1 MGESCGNIGIYY
13 PDTNLLFAGGE
24 SFYHQTA
31 VPYPTTGRLPT
42 YAEARLIPEFSLKPG
57 HPNYIAFTTPSSDN
71 RTSGLSIDPNNLRSL
86 NEDVLKAGNYPFGTT
101 RPSYYALT
109 TGPNQNLKSEILN
122 LSGHGSPI
130 YITSPDISALSSL
143 GPRGEHSIL
152 AKVTGT
158 ADFGKVIV
166 HSPFAELDYFR
177 AHRNTLKRIR
187 FRLIFSSGGVVNLHG
202 ANWSF
207 SIIFQDAE

>member
-1 MGESCGNIGIYY
+1 MG
-13 PDTNLLFAGGE
+13 
-24 SFYHQTA
+24 
-31 VPYPTTGRLPT
+31 V
-42 YAEARLIPEFSLKPG
+42 
-57 HPNYIAFTTPSSDN
+57 
-71 RTSGLSIDPNNLRSL
+71 SIDPNNIRSL
-86 NEDVLKAGNYPFGTT
+86 NEDVLKTNLNGASFGTT
-101 RPSYYALT
+101 YPPSQNLG
-109 TGPNQNLKSEILN
+109 TGPGINLKTSVLDLN
-122 LSGHGSPI
+122 GHGTPI